1 MKYDAVVI
9 GAGPGGYVCAIR
21 LAQMGKK
28 VALVE
33 KHKLGGECLNYGCI
47 PSKALIFASSL
58 YDKVK
63 HAGTFGIEAKDV
75 WVNMDRLQS
84 FRAGLISK
92 LNQGIAQLLKVNHV
106 DQIEGE
112 AKFLSNQK
120 IQVGFKKEIEA
131 DAFVI
136 ATGSQPAQIS
146 GFDIDG
152 NFVIGSKEALELYT
166 LPQNM
171 MILGGGVIGL
181 ELGTYFSKLGTKITI
196 VEMMDQ
202 ILPGVDKDLVSVVE
216 KSLKKRGIQILTSVK
231 ARGVEKN
238 DKVKVA
244 LEVSGQIQQFETDK
258 LLVTVGRKANTQNL
272 DLKKAGVQVDGK
284 GFIEVDDQGMTS
296 AKNIYAIG
304 DVTGGALLAH
314 KASFEGIQVAQK
326 IAEGTKRK
334 KRPISWA
341 IFTDPEIA
349 GVGMSEAEA
358 KAECQE
364 VVVGKFPFMALG
376 RSLAVGET
384 DGFCK
389 VIAEKTTQKLLGVF
403 MVGAHASDL
412 ISEAAL
418 AVTHGLTLEDLAST
432 IHPHPTLPESLMEAC
447 EAAQGQ
453 AIHIP
458 NRR

>member
-63 HAGTFGIEAKDV
+63 EAGTFGIEAKDV

-181 ELGTYFSKLGTKITI
+181 ELGTYFSK
-196 VEMMDQ
+196 
-202 ILPGVDKDLVSVVE
+202 
-216 KSLKKRGIQILTSVK
+216 
-231 ARGVEKN
+231 
-238 DKVKVA
+238 
-244 LEVSGQIQQFETDK
+244 
-258 LLVTVGRKANTQNL
+258 GRWT
-272 DLKKAGVQVDGK
+272 
-284 GFIEVDDQGMTS
+284 
-296 AKNIYAIG
+296 
-304 DVTGGALLAH
+304 
-314 KASFEGIQVAQK
+314 
-326 IAEGTKRK
+326 
-334 KRPISWA
+334 
-341 IFTDPEIA
+341 
-349 GVGMSEAEA
+349 
-358 KAECQE
+358 
-364 VVVGKFPFMALG
+364 
-376 RSLAVGET
+376 
-384 DGFCK
+384 
-389 VIAEKTTQKLLGVF
+389 
-403 MVGAHASDL
+403 
-412 ISEAAL
+412 
-418 AVTHGLTLEDLAST
+418 
-432 IHPHPTLPESLMEAC
+432 
-447 EAAQGQ
+447 Q
-453 AIHIP
+453 AILGP
-458 NRR
+458 GCCRLNSESQWSDFLY